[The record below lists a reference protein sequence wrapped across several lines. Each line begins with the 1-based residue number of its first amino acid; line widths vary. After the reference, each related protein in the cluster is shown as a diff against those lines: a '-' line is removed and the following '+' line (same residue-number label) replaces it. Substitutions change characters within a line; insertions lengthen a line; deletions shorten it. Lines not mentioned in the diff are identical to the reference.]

1 LLFPSGGVVVMI
13 GDGVTDME
21 AKPPAEAT
29 IGFGA
34 NAVRQRVRDEADW
47 FVHSAEEIRAALRGD

>member
-1 LLFPSGGVVVMI
+1 MI